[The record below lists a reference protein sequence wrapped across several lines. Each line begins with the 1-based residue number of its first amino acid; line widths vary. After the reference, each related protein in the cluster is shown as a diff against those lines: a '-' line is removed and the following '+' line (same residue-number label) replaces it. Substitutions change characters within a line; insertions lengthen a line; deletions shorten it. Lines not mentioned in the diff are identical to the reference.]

1 MTGHD
6 DHGDDFSA
14 WMGDI
19 PTDAAHRTEDEW
31 AVIAGYLR
39 HAANKLGPAL
49 PLCLPG
55 EPDECGRTAHQ
66 HVLAWAA
73 AVKAAAQR
81 IGARPRAR
89 GVHDRP
95 PLPAQAGGA
104 PRPGRR
110 RPSHTADRAQL
121 TTPMP
126 GHRSRTTGLVRERTR
141 SYAVSPR

>member
-14 WMGDI
+14 WMGDV
-19 PTDAAHRTEDEW
+19 PTGAAHRTEDEW

-81 IGARPRAR
+81 IIEQSAPTPANAAYTAGPLYQRRLAELRAR
-89 GVHDRP
+89 DAAA
-95 PLPAQAGGA
+95 LPAQQ
-104 PRPGRR
+104 
-110 RPSHTADRAQL
+110 TAL
-121 TTPMP
+121 
-126 GHRSRTTGLVRERTR
+126 H
-141 SYAVSPR
+141 